1 MQTLHDMELLQR
13 AHDDAVAEAN
23 SAAVAIAE
31 LVAEGHRPGK
41 DDIDRYRVA
50 RLGVESTRRDL
61 EYCMGL
67 ALAEILDK

>member
-31 LVAEGHRPGK
+31 LVAEGHRPGNE
-41 DDIDRYRVA
+41 DIDRYRVA

>member
-1 MQTLHDMELLQR
+1 MQTLHDMEILQR
-13 AHDDAVAEAN
+13 AYDDAVAEAN

-31 LVAEGHRPGK
+31 IVADGHRPEK

-61 EYCMGL
+61 EYCLQIEL
-67 ALAEILDK
+67 ASINF